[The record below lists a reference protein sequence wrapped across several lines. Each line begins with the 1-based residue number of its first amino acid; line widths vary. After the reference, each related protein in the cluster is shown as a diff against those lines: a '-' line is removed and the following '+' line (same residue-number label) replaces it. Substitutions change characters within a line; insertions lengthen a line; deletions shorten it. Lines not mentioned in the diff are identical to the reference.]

1 MDVALVTCAAMP
13 GLYPDDRHLLH
24 GLRAAGL
31 SAEPVVWE
39 DPHYQWSAV
48 RLAVIRSA
56 WDYSFRR
63 EQFVAW
69 AERAAASTELWN
81 SARLVRWNTHKSY
94 LCDLAER
101 GVSVVPTLVLRAGSR
116 VTLDEIL
123 ERQGWDVA
131 IVKAAVAQSGRY
143 ALFVA
148 RDGRHAGQ
156 AHLERLLPYEDMLV
170 QPYIPSVA
178 TVGELSLVLVDGE
191 CTHAVRKRA
200 AAGDFRVHDDYG
212 GTVELEHPGESHLAT
227 ARAALDAV
235 GSPVQYARV
244 DLVEGPAGQPMIME
258 FELVEP
264 ELFFRNSSTAVERF
278 VGSILRYL
286 TGESEAHG

>member
-24 GLRAAGL
+24 ALRGAGL
-31 SAEPVVWE
+31 TAEPAVWE
-39 DPHYQWSAV
+39 DPHYDWAAA

-63 EQFVAW
+63 EQFVTW
-69 AERAAASTELWN
+69 AEHAAARTTLWN
-81 SARLVRWNTHKSY
+81 SAPVVRWNTHKRY

-101 GVSVVPTLVLRAGSR
+101 GVSVVPTVVLRAGTR
-116 VTLDEIL
+116 VALDEIL
-123 ERQGWDVA
+123 DRHGWHDA
-131 IVKAAVAQSGRY
+131 ILKAAVAQSGRY
-143 ALFVA
+143 AMFVPCDT
-148 RDGRHAGQ
+148 RGAGQ
-156 AHLERLLPYEDMLV
+156 AHLERLLPHEDMLV

-178 TVGELSLVLVDGE
+178 TVGELSLVFVDGE

-212 GTVELEHPGESHLAT
+212 GTVELEHPGEAHLAT

-235 GSPVQYARV
+235 GEPVHYARV

-264 ELFFRNSSTAVERF
+264 ELFFRNSSAAVERF
-278 VGSILRYL
+278 VASVVRQL
-286 TGESEAHG
+286 TG

>member
-24 GLRAAGL
+24 ALRTAGL
-31 SAEPVVWE
+31 SAEPAVWE
-39 DPHYQWSAV
+39 DAHYEWAAV

-63 EQFVAW
+63 DQFVAW
-69 AERAAASTELWN
+69 AERAASATEMWN

-101 GVSVVPTLVLRAGSR
+101 GVSVVPTIVLRAGSR
-116 VTLDEIL
+116 VTLKDLL
-123 ERQGWDVA
+123 ERQGWEDV
-131 IVKAAVAQSGRY
+131 ILKAAVAQSGRY
-143 ALFVA
+143 ALFVP
-148 RDGRHAGQ
+148 RHRRAAGQ
-156 AHLERLLPYEDMLV
+156 AHLDRLLPHEDMLV

-178 TVGELSLVLVDGE
+178 NAGELSLVFVDGE

-200 AAGDFRVHDDYG
+200 APGDFRVHDDYG
-212 GTVELEHPGESHLAT
+212 GTVELEPPGEPHLAT
-227 ARAALDAV
+227 AQAALNAV
-235 GSPVQYARV
+235 GEPVHYARV

-264 ELFFRNSSTAVERF
+264 ELFFRNSPAAVERF
-278 VGSILRYL
+278 AASIARRLSGRP
-286 TGESEAHG
+286 

>member
-24 GLRAAGL
+24 ALRAAGL

-39 DPHYQWSAV
+39 DPHYQWSAA

-81 SARLVRWNTHKSY
+81 SARVVRWNTHKRY
-94 LCDLAER
+94 LCDLMER
-101 GVSVVPTLVLRAGSR
+101 GVSVVPTTLLPAGSPEK
-116 VTLDEIL
+116 LEEIL
-123 ERQGWDVA
+123 DHRGWDDA
-131 IVKAAVAQSGRY
+131 ILKAAVAQSGRY
-143 ALFVA
+143 ALFVP
-148 RDGRHAGQ
+148 REGRRAGQ
-156 AHLERLLPYEDMLV
+156 AHLDRLLPHEDMLV

-178 TVGELSLVLVDGE
+178 TVGELSLVFVEGE

-200 AAGDFRVHDDYG
+200 APGDFRVHDDYG
-212 GTVELEHPGESHLAT
+212 GTVELEPPSEAHLGV
-227 ARAALDAV
+227 ARAALAAV
-235 GSPVQYARV
+235 GEPVHYARV

-278 VGSILRYL
+278 VASIARQL
-286 TGESEAHG
+286 TVHR